1 MYATAIPYGVLITIC
16 KRWRLFMAVFLGTM
30 LLGVGYL
37 TFATKKYESV
47 AELVVTFGRWSA
59 PEVERG
65 PAQELT
71 PSDRREIVLAH
82 AAILH
87 SHDLARATIGAFGI
101 QAVYPDI
108 AADPPARGTPMDA
121 AVGRLLDDLA
131 AEVGTQ
137 DNIITL
143 SLRHPDKEM
152 APKLVRK
159 LIDLYVGRQTQI
171 YHNPHEG
178 FLASEVRQAGSQ
190 LAEAQST
197 LEQFKDQWRI
207 SSYDREVE
215 DLLAQRGELDTS
227 LHAAR
232 AALAQSQERKRGLEQ
247 LMRKVP
253 EKLPETA
260 NGEKF
265 RALDE
270 AQSRLLELKMKQS
283 QMLATY
289 NPEGPAM
296 AALKAGIATAEREV
310 KARRAD
316 LDKRSATAPNSVYQT
331 LQTDYL
337 RASADAEG
345 NAQPVAILSGQI
357 AALDQRLA
365 ELRKNRGTF
374 DGLVREYQIKEE
386 AYRSLSMQHA
396 NARVKGNLNDERIS
410 PAAVLSEPTQPYRTV
425 RPRTLATLLACMI
438 GGALLATIAVLLRE
452 ARDDRFTTAEQVVYM
467 LDLPVL
473 ASFERQQ
480 HRPPLQLL
488 AYGDAE

>member
-1 MYATAIPYGVLITIC
+1 MYATALPHGVLITIC
-16 KRWRLFMAVFLGTM
+16 KRWRLFMAVFLGT
-30 LLGVGYL
+30 LLIGVGYL

-65 PAQELT
+65 PATELT

-87 SHDLARATIGAFGI
+87 SHDLARATINAFGV
-101 QAVYPDI
+101 QTVYPDI
-108 AADPPARGTPMDA
+108 AEDPPSQGTPLDA
-121 AVGRLLDDLA
+121 AVNRLLDNLA
-131 AEVGTQ
+131 AEVGNQ

-152 APKLVRK
+152 VPKLVRK

-178 FLASEVRQAGSQ
+178 FLASEVREAGSQ
-190 LAEAQST
+190 LAEAQTT
-197 LEQFKDQWRI
+197 LEKFKDQWRI

-232 AALAQSQERKRGLEQ
+232 AALAQAQERKRGLEQ
-247 LMRKVP
+247 LMKKVP
-253 EKLPETA
+253 EKVPETA
-260 NGEKF
+260 NGEKY

-270 AQSRLLELKMKQS
+270 AQSRLLELKMKRS
-283 QMLATY
+283 QMVATY
-289 NPEGPAM
+289 NPDGPAM
-296 AALKAGIATAEREV
+296 AALKAGIATAEKEV
-310 KARRAD
+310 AARRAE
-316 LDKRSATAPNSVYQT
+316 LERRSATTTNSVYQT

-337 RASADAEG
+337 RASADAEA
-345 NAQPVAILSGQI
+345 NAQPVAILGGQI

-365 ELRKNRGTF
+365 ELRSNRGKF
-374 DGLVREYQIKEE
+374 DDLVREYQIKEE

-410 PAAVLSEPTQPYRTV
+410 PAAVISEPTQPYRTV
-425 RPRTLATLLACMI
+425 RPRTLITLLACMV
-438 GGALLATIAVLLRE
+438 GGAILATIAVLMRE
-452 ARDDRFTTAEQVVYM
+452 ARDDRFTTAEQVVYL

-473 ASFERQQ
+473 ASFERQP

-488 AYGDAE
+488 ALGDAE

>member
-87 SHDLARATIGAFGI
+87 SHDLARATIEAFGI
-101 QAVYPDI
+101 DKVYPDI
-108 AADPPARGTPMDA
+108 AVNPPSRGTPMDA
-121 AVGRLLDDLA
+121 AVSRLLEDLA
-131 AEVGTQ
+131 AEVGNQ

-152 APKLVRK
+152 VPKLVRK

-178 FLASEVRQAGSQ
+178 FLAGEVRQAGDQ
-190 LAEAQST
+190 LARAQST
-197 LEQFKDQWRI
+197 LEQFKDHWRI
-207 SSYDREVE
+207 SSFDREVE
-215 DLLAQRGELDTS
+215 DLLSQRGELDTS

-232 AALAQSQERKRGLEQ
+232 AALAQSQERKRGLEE

-253 EKLPETA
+253 EKLPENA
-260 NGEKF
+260 NGEKY

-270 AQSRLLELKMKQS
+270 AQSKLLELKMKQS

-289 NPEGPAM
+289 NPDGPAM
-296 AALKAGIATAEREV
+296 TALKAGIATAEREV
-310 KARRAD
+310 KVRRAD
-316 LDKRSATAPNSVYQT
+316 LDKRSANAPNSVYQT

-337 RASADAEG
+337 RASADVEG

-357 AALDQRLA
+357 AALDQRLL
-365 ELRKNRGTF
+365 ELRQNRGTF

-425 RPRTLATLLACMI
+425 RPRSLATLLACLI

-452 ARDDRFTTAEQVVYM
+452 ARDDRFTTAEQVVYL

-473 ASFERQQ
+473 ASFERQP

>member
-16 KRWRLFMAVFLGTM
+16 KRWRLFMAVFLGTL

-87 SHDLARATIGAFGI
+87 SHDLARATIEAFGI
-101 QAVYPDI
+101 DKVYPDI
-108 AADPPARGTPMDA
+108 AENPPSRGTPMDA
-121 AVGRLLDDLA
+121 AVTRLLDDLA
-131 AEVGTQ
+131 AEVGNQ

-143 SLRHPDKEM
+143 SLRHADKEM
-152 APKLVRK
+152 VPKLVRK

-178 FLASEVRQAGSQ
+178 FLAGEVRQAGSQ

-253 EKLPETA
+253 EKLPENA
-260 NGEKF
+260 NGEKY

-270 AQSRLLELKMKQS
+270 AQSKLLELKMKQS
-283 QMLATY
+283 QMVATY
-289 NPEGPAM
+289 NPDGPAM
-296 AALKAGIATAEREV
+296 TSLKAGIATAEREV
-310 KARRAD
+310 KQRRTD
-316 LDKRSATAPNSVYQT
+316 LDKRSANAPNSVYQT

-337 RASADAEG
+337 RVSADVEG

-365 ELRKNRGTF
+365 ELRQNRGTF

-425 RPRTLATLLACMI
+425 RPRSLATLLACLI

-452 ARDDRFTTAEQVVYM
+452 ARDDRFTTAEQVVYL

-473 ASFERQQ
+473 ASFERQP

>member
-1 MYATAIPYGVLITIC
+1 MYATVLPHGILITIC
-16 KRWRLFMAVFLGTM
+16 KRWRLFMAVFLGVM
-30 LLGVGYL
+30 LMGVLYL
-37 TFATKKYESV
+37 TFATRKYESV
-47 AELVVTFGRWSA
+47 AEMVVTFGRWSA

-65 PAQELT
+65 PATELT

-87 SHDLARATIGAFGI
+87 SHDLARATIETVGLAN
-101 QAVYPDI
+101 VYPDL
-108 AADPPARGTPMDA
+108 AEDPPSSGTAMDA
-121 AVGRLLDDLA
+121 AVRRLQDDLS
-131 AEVGTQ
+131 AEVGAQ

-152 APKLVRK
+152 VPKLVRK

-178 FLASEVRQAGSQ
+178 FLASEVRQAGDD
-190 LAEAQST
+190 LAKAQTT
-197 LEQFKDQWRI
+197 LETFKDQWRI
-207 SSYDREVE
+207 SSFDREVE

-247 LMRKVP
+247 LMQKVP
-253 EKLPETA
+253 EKVPETA
-260 NGEKF
+260 NGEKY

-270 AQSRLLELKMKQS
+270 AQSRLLELRMKRS
-283 QMLATY
+283 QMVATY
-289 NPEGPAM
+289 NPDGPAI
-296 AALKAGIATAEREV
+296 AALKAGIATAEKEV
-310 KARRAD
+310 AARRSE
-316 LDKRSATAPNSVYQT
+316 LEKRSATTTNSVYQT

-337 RASADAEG
+337 RASADVEG
-345 NAQPVAILSGQI
+345 NAQPVAILGGQI
-357 AALDQRLA
+357 AALDQRLT
-365 ELRKNRGTF
+365 ELRSNRGKF

-410 PAAVLSEPTQPYRTV
+410 PAAVISEPTQPYRTV
-425 RPRTLATLLACMI
+425 RPRGLITLLACMI
-438 GGALLATIAVLLRE
+438 GGAILATIAVLLRE
-452 ARDDRFTTAEQVVYM
+452 ARDDRFTTAEQVVYL

-473 ASFERQQ
+473 ASFERQP
-480 HRPPLQLL
+480 HRPPLQLMAL
-488 AYGDAE
+488 GDAK